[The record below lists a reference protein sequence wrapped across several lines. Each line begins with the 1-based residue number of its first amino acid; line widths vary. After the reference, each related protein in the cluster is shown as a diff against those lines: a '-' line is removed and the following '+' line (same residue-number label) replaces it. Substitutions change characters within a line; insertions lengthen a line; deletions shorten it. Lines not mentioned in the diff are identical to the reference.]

1 MFDDYGQLI
10 EDDYS
15 KNAIDD
21 EIEEIMNDGDIN
33 WDVLLNKPKEKYGCE
48 FPPKLINVCSGQRYF
63 QKWGTQKKVCLF
75 KCDKVDLDFIV
86 N

>member
-10 EDDYS
+10 EDVYS
-15 KNAIDD
+15 KNVIDD

-48 FPPKLINVCSGQRYF
+48 FPPKLINV
-63 QKWGTQKKVCLF
+63 
-75 KCDKVDLDFIV
+75 DLYIQV
-86 N
+86 LILQN

>member
-15 KNAIDD
+15 KNVIDD

-48 FPPKLINVCSGQRYF
+48 FPPKLINV
-63 QKWGTQKKVCLF
+63 
-75 KCDKVDLDFIV
+75 DLYIQV
-86 N
+86 LILHN